1 MPEPQQHQLEIE
13 QILDISLPSA
23 VQQLNPDW
31 PGSEQVELYIKR
43 DDLIHPVISGNKW
56 RKLKYALTETMDN
69 GVAEIISFGG
79 GHSNHLH
86 ALGYA
91 CMKLN
96 IQLIALVRG
105 DYSQHPTETL
115 KDLQRWG
122 SQVHYLD
129 KLSYRKRSDA
139 DFIGKWQAAHPNALI
154 IPEGGSQTLALAG
167 VGEICAE
174 LTQHFDTIVTPVGS
188 GGTLA
193 GLVTARP
200 ESSLLGIAVL
210 KGEGYLEQLVTEL
223 LPEGAC
229 NPWKILHQ
237 FHCGGYARVTTELTE
252 FCRDFHLQSGIA
264 IEPVYSGKL
273 FFALKQL
280 LAEGYFKPG
289 SRILALHTGGLRT

>member
-1 MPEPQQHQLEIE
+1 MTQQYDNELE
-13 QILDISLPSA
+13 QRLGISLPSPI
-23 VQQLNPDW
+23 QKLSLNW
-31 PGSEQVELYIKR
+31 PGSDQVAIYIKR

-56 RKLKYALTETMDN
+56 RKLKYALAGALKS
-69 GVAEIISFGG
+69 GVNEIISFGG

-91 CMKLN
+91 CMKLE

-105 DYSQHPTETL
+105 DYSQHPTETI
-115 KDLQRWG
+115 KDLHRWG

-129 KLSYRKRSDA
+129 KLSYRKRGDA
-139 DFIGKWQAAHPNALI
+139 DFIRKWQVAYPTALI
-154 IPEGGSQTLALAG
+154 IPEGGSQIKALAG

-174 LTQHFDTIVTPVGS
+174 LSEDFDTIVTPVGS

-193 GLVTARP
+193 GLISATP

-229 NPWKILHQ
+229 HRWQILHQ
-237 FHCGGYARVTTELTE
+237 FNCGGYARAPAELIG
-252 FCRDFHLQSGIA
+252 FCRDFHHQTGIA

-273 FFALKQL
+273 FFAVKQL
-280 LAEGYFKPG
+280 IAKSYFKPG
-289 SRILALHTGGLRT
+289 SRILALHTGGLRSDN